1 MGEGVTQL
9 LPTAEYHAFLAVV
22 VIRMSHR
29 CDADVC
35 WHSMVGIAVQ
45 TAMMMLLPM
54 LLLLLLLLP
63 LLPTHVSLCGSNPS
77 V

>member
-1 MGEGVTQL
+1 MGEEGVTQL
-9 LPTAEYHAFLAVV
+9 LPTAEHHAFLAVV

-54 LLLLLLLLP
+54 LLLLL
-63 LLPTHVSLCGSNPS
+63 PTHVSLCGSNPS